1 MNKKTTKFL
10 LTNEYASMWIP
21 IRLLISISIISFF
34 TALIVFGSQI
44 ATEPVQKDRFTTQ
57 LNDIKKPLTSLYAH
71 GDCRELNQPI
81 QQTGST
87 RILRFDIPEI
97 VSNVYIGKKPFESD
111 ELISSIRYQTN
122 AELEMI
128 WFPSEI
134 QLIAG
139 TYQNDCVIPNQ
150 NNTGLALH
158 QGKNCIAA
166 ELVCNQ
172 TQQFILLYPY
182 NN

>member
-1 MNKKTTKFL
+1 MKKSKTFL

-44 ATEPVQKDRFTTQ
+44 ATETVQQDRFITQ
-57 LNDIKKPLTSLYAH
+57 LNDIKQSLTSLYAH
-71 GDCRELNQPI
+71 GDCREINQPI

-87 RILRFDIPEI
+87 RILHFEIPDFI
-97 VSNVYIGKKPFESD
+97 SSAYIGKKPFESD
-111 ELISSIRYQTN
+111 ELMSSIRYQTN
-122 AELEMI
+122 AEIEMI
-128 WFPSEI
+128 WLPSEI

-139 TYQNDCVIPNQ
+139 RYQNDQYIPNQ
-150 NNTGLALH
+150 NNTGLTLH
-158 QGKNCIAA
+158 QGKNCITA